1 MLKRYTPVLSQM
13 GFSAIQVA
21 GRLAHVGLI
30 ENDWQAEL
38 PGQKEKVTY
47 SHILWFGEHGDVVSA
62 YELATKKSRPYLPLR
77 VNLGCAEECFVQSS
91 NSPIVDTIMHHWTEI
106 NLVTLQKLFETTVIK
121 A

>member
-38 PGQKEKVTY
+38 PGQKKR
-47 SHILWFGEHGDVVSA
+47 SHILISCGSGNTEMSFPHMNWP
-62 YELATKKSRPYLPLR
+62 LKSPDL
-77 VNLGCAEECFVQSS
+77 
-91 NSPIVDTIMHHWTEI
+91 NSR
-106 NLVTLQKLFETTVIK
+106 
-121 A
+121 